1 MIPTRH
7 RRCVITLAGV
17 ILASIAL
24 VLLLRIQES
33 VSAEVMTLSAG
44 ESGGDSYVYLFDSS
58 TSSFV
63 FTFTIPTAG
72 AEAVD
77 VTIMPG
83 AGYQEVW
90 FTEAGADR
98 IGKLVYTD
106 TATFTFQEYTLTVG
120 SRPLNLVAGGGYIWF
135 TEAGRNLIGRLN
147 PNTGQ
152 IDEFDIPT
160 PNSHPADLDVAP
172 DGSIWF
178 TEMTADQL
186 GHLIVTSTLEYTV
199 TEQAGPFMA
208 GGQPYGIVVDGSS
221 IYLAQTLNNRVTRFT
236 PPNTWVDIWLS
247 LPGITIPDG
256 PYKLVQG
263 PGGVWGTERDGN
275 RVSKYTYSTFPVIA
289 GYTLAPVNS
298 QPTSLAVS
306 ANNHL
311 WFTQSAAGQI
321 GRLIPSPVQ
330 KDYYP
335 LPSPGLMPTGIASD
349 NASGIWVLAQVP
361 HHVYLPTILRNW
373 E

>member
-1 MIPTRH
+1 MSTKH
-7 RRCVITLAGV
+7 WRCAITLAGV
-17 ILASIAL
+17 ILALITLGLL
-24 VLLLRIQES
+24 VGRREF
-33 VSAEVMTLSAG
+33 VSAEVRTPSAN
-44 ESGGDSYVYLFDSS
+44 ESGGDSYVLLFDSS

-77 VTIMPG
+77 VTIVPG

-120 SRPLNLVAGGGYIWF
+120 SRPLNLAAGGGYIWF

-152 IDEFDIPT
+152 VNEFDIPT
-160 PNSHPADLDVAP
+160 PSSHPADLDIAP

-178 TEMTADQL
+178 TEMAADQL

-199 TEQAGPFMA
+199 TEHAGPSLP
-208 GGQPYGIVVDGSS
+208 GGRPYGIAVDATSV
-221 IYLAQTLNNRVTRFT
+221 YLAQTLNDRVTRFT
-236 PPNTWVDIWLS
+236 PPDTWVDIWLS

-256 PYKLVQG
+256 PYRLAQG
-263 PGGVWGTERDGN
+263 PGGVWGTERNGN

-289 GYTLAPVNS
+289 GYTLTPANS
-298 QPTSLAVS
+298 QPTGLAVD

-321 GRLIPSPVQ
+321 GRLIPSPFD

-349 NASGIWVLAQVP
+349 NAGGIWVLAQVP